1 MNKKSI
7 ITMMLALVWMTGL
20 AQTKTVNIT
29 GSSPALKDGTL
40 VVAGTGMSLSVVD
53 TVQSGRFAFAL
64 PIEELSAGILSLVG
78 DGCPNFSFFLLLQI
92 DVIL

>member
-7 ITMMLALVWMTGL
+7 MTMILALICMIGQ
-20 AQTKTVNIT
+20 AQTTKTVTIT

-53 TVQSGRFAFAL
+53 TVQSGRFAFTL
-64 PIEELSAGILSLVG
+64 PIEELTAGY
-78 DGCPNFSFFLLLQI
+78 LLLRVKAVPI
-92 DVIL
+92 TLSPL

>member
-7 ITMMLALVWMTGL
+7 MTMMLALICMIGQ

-40 VVAGTGMSLSVVD
+40 VVAGAGLSLSVVD
-53 TVQSGRFAFAL
+53 TVQSGRFAFTL
-64 PIEELSAGILSLVG
+64 PIEELSAGILFG
-78 DGCPNFSFFLLLQI
+78 G
-92 DVIL
+92 